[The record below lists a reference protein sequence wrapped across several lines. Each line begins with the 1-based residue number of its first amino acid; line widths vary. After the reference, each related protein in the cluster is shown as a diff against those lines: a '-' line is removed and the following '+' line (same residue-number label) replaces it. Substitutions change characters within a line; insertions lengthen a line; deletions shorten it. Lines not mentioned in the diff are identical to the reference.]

1 MNCLHISFN
10 EYPSLTIEHS
20 TKQIWKEL
28 MQDFD
33 QYHILA
39 RSTDQKFHVECE
51 GKLYLHRIPFGKGNK
66 TFALQQFLLPY
77 YVKKYNISIMIAQCS
92 LLGGFAGILCSRIF
106 KIPILVEIHG
116 KHYFDIMDSN
126 KYRNKV
132 LAKVIRWVYNNATAV
147 RALNPLM
154 KEMLEQRGI
163 TSNIVVVQNRADF
176 NLFKPQKQ
184 RYAFSHK
191 IILIAVGSFV
201 PLKGHLILIELVKK
215 IKKEYANL
223 ELILV
228 GGGPLLSE
236 YKVRTQN
243 DTCFHFFERLPQQE
257 IVKLLKDADIF
268 IQPSYSEA
276 VPRSI
281 IEAMAMG
288 LPIVC
293 SDAGMTT
300 GLIQDGY
307 NGLVFPVGDKAIL
320 EKKLRM
326 MLENEQLRKALGT
339 NAYNDALENYEWNK
353 NFDKY
358 RKVLRGLVYD

>member
-10 EYPSLTIEHS
+10 EYPSLAIEHS

-33 QYHILA
+33 QYHVLA
-39 RSTDQKFHVECE
+39 RATDQKFHLECE
-51 GKLYLHRIPFGKGNK
+51 GKLWLHRMPFGKGNK
-66 TFALQQFLLPY
+66 TFALQQILLPY

-92 LLGGFAGILCSRIF
+92 LLGGVAGVLCSRIF

-126 KYRNKV
+126 KLVDKL
-132 LAKVIRWVYNNATAV
+132 LAKVIRWVYNNATCV

-163 TSNIVVVQNRADF
+163 NSNIIVVQNRADF
-176 NLFKPQKQ
+176 NLFKPHKLS
-184 RYAFSHK
+184 YDFSEK
-191 IILIAVGSFV
+191 IKLIAVGSFV
-201 PLKGHLILIELVKK
+201 PIKGHLLLIEVVKK
-215 IKKEYANL
+215 LKKEYSNL

-236 YKVRTQN
+236 YKAQTKN
-243 DTCFHFFERLPQQE
+243 DKCFRFFERLPQQE
-257 IVKLLKDADIF
+257 VVKLLKSADIF
-268 IQPSYSEA
+268 VQPSYSEA

-288 LPIVC
+288 FPIIC
-293 SDAGMTT
+293 SDAGMTK

-307 NGLVFPVGDKAIL
+307 NGLVFPVGDKVIL
-320 EKKLRM
+320 EKKLRIL
-326 MLENEQLRKALGT
+326 LESEQLRKELGT

-358 RKVLRGLVYD
+358 REALRGLIND